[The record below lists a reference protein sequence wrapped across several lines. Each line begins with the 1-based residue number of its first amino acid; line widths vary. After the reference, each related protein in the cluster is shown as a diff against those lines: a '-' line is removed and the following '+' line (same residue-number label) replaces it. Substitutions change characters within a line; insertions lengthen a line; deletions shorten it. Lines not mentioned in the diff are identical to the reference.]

1 MDTAADEGGT
11 PLCRYSYCAT
21 SDYIKTRIVLVK
33 KRREGGGI
41 PVEVFAD
48 TYFEQKNLL
57 GVGVGSAIWV
67 FGKKFPNNSVIFLV
81 RL

>member
-1 MDTAADEGGT
+1 MGGDTADEGGT

-33 KRREGGGI
+33 KRRNGGCI

-57 GVGVGSAIWV
+57 GVGGGSAIWE
-67 FGKKFPNNSVIFLV
+67 KIPK
-81 RL
+81 

>member
-1 MDTAADEGGT
+1 MDTADEGGN

-48 TYFEQKNLL
+48 TYFDLL
-57 GVGVGSAIWV
+57 GVGGGSPIRE
-67 FGKKFPNNSVIFLV
+67 KIPK
-81 RL
+81 

>member
-1 MDTAADEGGT
+1 MDTADEGGN

-33 KRREGGGI
+33 KRRNGGGI

-48 TYFEQKNLL
+48 TYFEQKTFWGWEGGPL
-57 GVGVGSAIWV
+57 